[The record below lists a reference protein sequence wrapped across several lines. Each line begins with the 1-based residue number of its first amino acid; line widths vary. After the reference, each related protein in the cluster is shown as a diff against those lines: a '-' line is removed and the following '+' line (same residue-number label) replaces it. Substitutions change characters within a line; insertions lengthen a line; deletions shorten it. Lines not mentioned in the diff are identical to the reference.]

1 MSICPKCQHELVVFE
16 YEGIELLKCA
26 NCNGFWFREGK
37 FREVKHFGFEGL
49 AQPPL
54 PEKHSETLP
63 ESSSESGE
71 LLCPDCRTP
80 LVSFTYAYSSDIL
93 LYRCPGCRGIWAD
106 YADLL
111 RIEHLLVGYKESLDE
126 AKAKALP
133 LMLKVKKQIQQ
144 EERTKEE
151 EQKQHRKGIFNRLF
165 GEKGMK
171 NRKIQNIFESDDN
184 QKDTDSPDDSE

>member
-1 MSICPKCQHELVVFE
+1 MSICPKCQHELFIFQ
-16 YEGIELLKCA
+16 YEGIELLKCLT
-26 NCNGFWFREGK
+26 CNGFWFREGK

-49 AQPPL
+49 AETPPS
-54 PEKHSETLP
+54 EQHSETLTA
-63 ESSSESGE
+63 SSSGSQE
-71 LLCPDCRTP
+71 LSCPDCNAL

-93 LYRCPGCRGIWAD
+93 LYRCPECRGIWAD

-144 EERTKEE
+144 EERAKEE
-151 EQKQHRKGIFNRLF
+151 EQKQHKKGLFNRLF
-165 GEKGMK
+165 GEKGAK
-171 NRKIQNIFESDDN
+171 NRKIQDIFENDES
-184 QKDTDSPDDSE
+184 QKDTESTDDSE